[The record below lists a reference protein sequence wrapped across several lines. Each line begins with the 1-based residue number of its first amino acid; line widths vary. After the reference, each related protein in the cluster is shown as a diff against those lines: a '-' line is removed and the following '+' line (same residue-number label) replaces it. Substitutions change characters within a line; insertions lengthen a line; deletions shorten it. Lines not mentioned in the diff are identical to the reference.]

1 MHYHTRHIEKQIGG
15 FLKTFKIVLVVGARQ
30 VGKSSLLRHLF
41 PSWKNIT
48 LDPIN
53 DIYNIKEDPDL
64 FLDNFPSPLIIDEIQ
79 YAPELLPALKRRVD
93 SNDARGQYILTGS
106 QNILILK
113 NVAESLAGR
122 VGIIHLDSM
131 TLQEISGTG
140 TCDNFVLELFL
151 NGNTNLNKE
160 IEYSDKAKS
169 IVDILWRGSLP
180 GLLGIENAFVKPYLD
195 SYIKTYIERD
205 VRLIENISELS
216 DFSKFTRL
224 LCALTAQEINY
235 SQLGREIG
243 LSPNTAKRWLQI
255 LFHSYQ
261 WIELPPYYGNAIKRI
276 SQKPKGHITD
286 TGIICSQLLITSPDS
301 LASNPNFGSIF
312 ETWVVCELIKKSKF
326 LSSQPSF
333 YHWRTNGGAEVD
345 IVFERDSQLFP
356 IEIKLKS
363 TLSGNDLRGLKSFL
377 SDYKDKAKT
386 AMIIYSGKECF
397 KIHRDIWAVPWNVV

>member
-1 MHYHTRHIEKQIGG
+1 MDYRTRHIENKIHG

-30 VGKSSLLRHLF
+30 VGKSSLLKHLF
-41 PSWKNIT
+41 PLWKNIT

-53 DIYNIKEDPDL
+53 DLYNIKDDPDL

-93 SNDARGQYILTGS
+93 SNDGKGQYILTGS

-113 NVAESLAGR
+113 NVSESLAGR
-122 VGIIHLDSM
+122 VGIIQLDSM
-131 TLQEISGTG
+131 TLQEINGAG
-140 TCDNFVLELFL
+140 DCKEFVLEDFL
-151 NGNTNLNKE
+151 NGNADINKK
-160 IEYSDKAKS
+160 IECSLTS
-169 IVDILWRGSLP
+169 RNIVATLWRGSLP
-180 GLLGIENAFVKPYLD
+180 GLLDIENDFVKPYLD

-216 DFSKFTRL
+216 DFSKFTKL

-255 LFHSYQ
+255 LLHSYQ

-276 SQKPKGHITD
+276 SQKPKGHIAD
-286 TGIICSQLLITSPDS
+286 TGIICNQLLITSPEA

-312 ETWVVCELIKKSKF
+312 ETWVVCELVKKSKL
-326 LSSQPSF
+326 LSTPPSF

-345 IVFERDSQLFP
+345 IVFERDSLLFP
-356 IEIKLKS
+356 IEVKLKS

-377 SDYKDKAKT
+377 SDYQDKAKT
-386 AMIIYSGKECF
+386 AMIIYTGKECF
-397 KIHRDIWAVPWNVV
+397 KITRNIWAVPWNAV